1 VTSLPG
7 TERSAAVTWTDAGQ
21 LVWTHDPGAAELHRI
36 RAEIDRFADAIIPMM
51 VWGIHDMAGLD
62 LTLLR
67 TYLAAER
74 GRSG

>member
-1 VTSLPG
+1 MH
-7 TERSAAVTWTDAGQ
+7 ERR
-21 LVWTHDPGAAELHRI
+21 PLHRGNGPHT
-36 RAEIDRFADAIIPMM
+36 RRGRPGSPTPSSPML
-51 VWGIHDMAGLD
+51 IHGLYVRDMAGLD

>member
-1 VTSLPG
+1 MAD
-7 TERSAAVTWTDAGQ
+7 SAHVTWTAAGR
-21 LVWTHDPGAAELHRI
+21 LVWTHDPSTTELARI
-36 RAEIDRFADAIIPMM
+36 RAEVDQFADTIIPML
-51 VWGIHDMAGLD
+51 IHGLYVRDMAGLD